1 MTVLRIAS
9 ITCIYFL
16 AAKFGLFFAF
26 AHTNATP
33 VWPASGIALALCLML
48 GQRIWPAIFL
58 GALLANVTAL
68 NGTAFAPLSAFFVS
82 SATAAGNT
90 LAALIGSAMI
100 LRVSCGRPPLDQLR
114 DAFTFI
120 LLGALA
126 STTISASIGTGSFC
140 LGSGSWLNFGRMWL
154 TWWWGDAVGIIVFA
168 PLLLIWNKRTIAQ
181 LNMPQRLEA
190 ALLLGLLLLVERII
204 FGTYYPLEYLI
215 IPFLLWAAL
224 RFGQFESA
232 VVVALVLITSL
243 YWTTKGFGP
252 FAGRASDESLL
263 FLQTFLG
270 VASVTTLLLSCLTDE
285 RRRAEE
291 ALRSSE
297 EKYRSIFENAPVGIF
312 QSTPGG
318 RFTSVNKA
326 LSSMFG
332 YASPEE
338 TRDHITDIAGQ
349 IFVHPEQ
356 RQAIIMQARKSNGFV
371 RDEVAYRRRDGSEF
385 ACNLY
390 MRIVGAETAG
400 SPFLE
405 GFVEDITERK
415 EAEEELARHRTQLK
429 ELVRER
435 TAELQEAN
443 GQLKGEIAERIRTE
457 QMLTE
462 REAQYRDLVESANS
476 VIMRWQ
482 PDGCIIF
489 FNAFALNF
497 FGYTEEEILGRNLVG
512 TIIPARDSAGRNLS
526 SLATDIVA
534 RPEAYTSSENEN
546 IRKDGKRV
554 WVAWSNKPIFDRRGQ
569 LAEILSIGV
578 DITQLIQTERELRT
592 TLDDLAI
599 AKERAE
605 AADRLKSAFLA
616 TMSHE
621 LRTPLN
627 SIIGFT
633 GILLQGLV
641 GPLNEEQIKQ
651 LGMVRSSADHL
662 LSLISD
668 VLDISK
674 IEAGQLQVASEPFDL
689 RASIL
694 RIGHAI
700 RPLAEKKRLALNIDI
715 GEDVVVIHGDMRR
728 VEQILLNLLSNAV
741 KFTEQGGIS
750 LTCARDADGYVV
762 RVSDS
767 GIGIGAE
774 DRERVFRPFY
784 QIDTGLS
791 RKYEGTGLGLSIC
804 KKLVE
809 LMGGAIW
816 VESSPQLGTTFGFRL
831 PFSGSAQ

>member
-1 MTVLRIAS
+1 MAVLRIVT
-9 ITCIYFL
+9 ITCVYFL
-16 AAKFGLFFAF
+16 AAKLGLFFVF

-33 VWPASGIALALCLML
+33 VWPASGIALALCLMF
-48 GQRIWPAIFL
+48 GRGIWPGIFL
-58 GALLANVTAL
+58 GALLANVTVL
-68 NGTAFAPLSAFFVS
+68 NSAAFTPLSVFFVS
-82 SATAAGNT
+82 LVAAAGNT
-90 LAALIGSAMI
+90 LEALIGTSLI
-100 LRVSCGRPPLDQLR
+100 LRVSCGRPPLDRRR
-114 DAFTFI
+114 DAFAFI

-126 STTISASIGTGSFC
+126 STAISASIGTGSFC
-140 LGSGSWLNFGRMWL
+140 LNSGNWSDFERMWL
-154 TWWWGDAVGIIVFA
+154 TWWLGDTVGIIVFA
-168 PLLLIWNKRTIAQ
+168 PLLLTWSKRTITR
-181 LNMPQRLEA
+181 LNTSQRLEA

-204 FGTYYPLEYLI
+204 FGSYYPLEYLI
-215 IPFLLWAAL
+215 VPFLLWAAL
-224 RFGQFESA
+224 RFGPFESS
-232 VVVALVLITSL
+232 VVVAFVLITSL

-252 FAGRASDESLL
+252 FAGRASNESLL

-270 VASVTTLLLSCLTDE
+270 VTSVTALLLSCLTGE
-285 RRRAEE
+285 RRRTEE

-318 RFTSVNKA
+318 RFISVNKTLA
-326 LSSMFG
+326 SMFG

-338 TRDHITDIAGQ
+338 IRDHITDIAGQ

-356 RQAIIMQARKSNGFV
+356 RQAIILQTRESNGFV
-371 RDEVAYRRRDGSEF
+371 RNEIAYRRRDGSELI
-385 ACNLY
+385 CNLY
-390 MRIVGAETAG
+390 MRVVHVATPET
-400 SPFLE
+400 SFLE

-415 EAEEELARHRTQLK
+415 QAEEELAKHRTQLK

-443 GQLKGEIAERIRTE
+443 NRLKEEIAERIHTE
-457 QMLTE
+457 KMLTE

-482 PDGCIIF
+482 PDGRIIF
-489 FNAFALNF
+489 FNTFALNF
-497 FGYTEEEILGRNLVG
+497 FGYAEEEILGRNLVG
-512 TIIPARDSAGRNLS
+512 TIIPARDSAGHDLS

-534 RPEAYTSSENEN
+534 HPEAYMRNENEN
-546 IRKDGKRV
+546 IRKDGERV
-554 WVAWSNKPIFDRRGQ
+554 WVAWNNKPICDHQGQ
-569 LAEILSIGV
+569 LVEILSIGV
-578 DITQLIQTERELRT
+578 DITQLLRTDRELRT
-592 TLDDLAI
+592 TLDDLAV

-641 GPLNEEQIKQ
+641 GPLNEEQNKQ

-674 IEAGQLQVASEPFDL
+674 IEAGQLQVACEPFDL

-694 RIGHAI
+694 KAGQTI
-700 RPLAEKKRLALNIDI
+700 RPLAERKGLALSIEI
-715 GEDVVVIHGDMRR
+715 SEDVAITSGDMRR
-728 VEQILLNLLSNAV
+728 VEQVLLNLLSNAV

-750 LTCARDADGYVV
+750 ITCSSDADGYVV
-762 RVSDS
+762 QVSDS
-767 GIGIGAE
+767 GIGIGTE
-774 DRERVFRPFY
+774 DKERVFRPFY

-804 KKLVE
+804 KKLIE
-809 LMGGAIW
+809 LMGGTIW
-816 VESSPQLGTTFGFRL
+816 VKSSPEQGATFGFRL
-831 PFSGSAQ
+831 PFTGSPQ

>member
-1 MTVLRIAS
+1 MTVLRMAA
-9 ITCIYFL
+9 ITFVYFL
-16 AAKFGLFFAF
+16 AAKLGLFFAF

-33 VWPASGIALALCLML
+33 VWPASGIALALCLMF
-48 GQRIWPAIFL
+48 GRSVWPGIFL
-58 GALLANVTAL
+58 GALAANATEL
-68 NGTAFAPLSAFFVS
+68 SGTAFTPLTAFFVS
-82 SATAAGNT
+82 LGAAAGNT
-90 LAALIGSAMI
+90 LESLIGSSLI
-100 LRVSCGRPPLDQLR
+100 LRVSCGRPPLDRRR
-114 DAFTFI
+114 DAFAFL

-126 STTISASIGTGSFC
+126 STMISASIGAGSFC
-140 LGSGSWLNFGRMWL
+140 LGSENWANFGKMWL

-168 PLLLIWNKRTIAQ
+168 PLLLTWNKRIVTQ
-181 LNMPQRLEA
+181 LSIPRRLEA
-190 ALLLGLLLLVERII
+190 ALLLVLLLLVEQTI
-204 FGTYYPLEYLI
+204 FGAYYPLEYLI
-215 IPFLLWAAL
+215 VPFLLWAAL

-232 VVVALVLITSL
+232 VVVTLVLITSL
-243 YWTTKGFGP
+243 YWTTKGSGP
-252 FAGRASDESLL
+252 FAGRASYESLL

-270 VASVTTLLLSCLTDE
+270 VTSVTALLLSCQTAE
-285 RRRAEE
+285 RRRTEE

-297 EKYRSIFENAPVGIF
+297 EKYRSIFENAPLGIF

-318 RFTSVNKA
+318 RFTSVNKTLA
-326 LSSMFG
+326 SMFG
-332 YASPEE
+332 YASPAEA
-338 TRDHITDIAGQ
+338 RDHITDIAGQ

-356 RQAIIMQARKSNGFV
+356 RQAIIMQARESEGFV

-385 ACNLY
+385 ICNLY

-415 EAEEELARHRTQLK
+415 QNEEELAKHRTQLR

-443 GQLKGEIAERIRTE
+443 DRLKGEIAERIRTE

-462 REAQYRDLVESANS
+462 REAQYRDLVESANN
-476 VIMRWQ
+476 VIMRWR
-482 PDGCIIF
+482 PDGCVKF
-489 FNAFALNF
+489 FNAFAQNF
-497 FGYTEEEILGRNLVG
+497 FGYSEQDILGRNLLG
-512 TIIPARDSAGRNLS
+512 TIIPARDSAGHDLS
-526 SLATDIVA
+526 SLATDIAA
-534 RPEAYTSSENEN
+534 RPEEYTRNENEN
-546 IRKDGKRV
+546 ICRDGKRV
-554 WVAWSNKPIFDRRGQ
+554 WVAWSNKPIFDRQGQ
-569 LAEILSIGV
+569 LVEILSIGV
-578 DITQLIQTERELRT
+578 DITQLVRTEQELRT
-592 TLDDLAI
+592 TLDDLAV

-605 AADRLKSAFLA
+605 AADQLKSAFLA

-641 GPLNEEQIKQ
+641 GPLNEEQKKQ

-674 IEAGQLQVASEPFDL
+674 IEAGQLQVACEPFDL
-689 RASIL
+689 RASL
-694 RIGHAI
+694 LKVGQAI
-700 RPLAEKKRLALNIDI
+700 RPLAEKKRLALDIEI
-715 GEDVVVIHGDMRR
+715 GEDVAVMNGDVRR
-728 VEQILLNLLSNAV
+728 VEQVLLNLLSNAV

-750 LTCARDADGYVV
+750 LTCSSSGDGYVIQ
-762 RVSDS
+762 VSDS
-767 GIGIGAE
+767 GIGIGDE
-774 DRERVFRPFY
+774 DKERVFRPFY

-816 VESSPQLGTTFGFRL
+816 VESPPQEGTTFGFRL
-831 PFSGSAQ
+831 PFSGSVP